1 MENSLITLKDP
12 RSAAAEAFRT
22 LRTNL
27 IFAGL
32 EQPLRTLLVT
42 SPTTEEGK
50 TATLANLAVVMAQ
63 GGRKTILVDC
73 DLRRP
78 QLHDLFG
85 LPAAPGFTDWITA
98 GADDAPLALAA
109 TGVDGLQLLP
119 AGSPAAIPADLL
131 TSRRLESL
139 IFNLK
144 SQADFV
150 LFDAPPLLAV
160 SDAALLAANLDGV
173 LLVVSAGQTRR
184 DHAQRAKELL
194 EKIRVRV
201 VGAVLTNAAPED
213 GLGRY

>member
-1 MENSLITLKDP
+1 MKDFLVTLKDP

-32 EQPLRTLLVT
+32 ERPLQTLLIT
-42 SPTTEEGK
+42 SPTAEEGK
-50 TATLANLAVVMAQ
+50 AATLANLAVVMAQ
-63 GGRKTILVDC
+63 GGRRTILVDC

-78 QLHDLFG
+78 QLHELFG
-85 LPAAPGFTDWITA
+85 LPAAPGFTDWIMA
-98 GADDAPLALAA
+98 GAADAPLPLAA
-109 TGVDGLQLLP
+109 TGVSDLQLLP

-160 SDAALLAANLDGV
+160 SDAALLAAKLDGV

>member
-1 MENSLITLKDP
+1 MKDSLITLKDP

-22 LRTNL
+22 LRTNV

-32 EQPLRTLLVT
+32 EKPLQTLLVT
-42 SPTTEEGK
+42 SPTAEEGK
-50 TATLANLAVVMAQ
+50 TAALANLAVVMAQ
-63 GGRKTILVDC
+63 GGRQTILVDC

-78 QLHDLFG
+78 RLHELFG
-85 LPAAPGFTDWITA
+85 LPAAPGFSDWITA
-98 GADDAPLALAA
+98 NQENAPLALAA
-109 TGVDGLQLLP
+109 SGVEGLQVLP

-139 IFNLK
+139 VITLK

-173 LLVVSAGQTRR
+173 LLAVSAGQTRR
-184 DHAQRAKELL
+184 DHAQRAKEML
-194 EKIRVRV
+194 EKINVRV
-201 VGAVLTNAAPED
+201 VGAVLTNAAPEG
-213 GLGRY
+213 GLGSY